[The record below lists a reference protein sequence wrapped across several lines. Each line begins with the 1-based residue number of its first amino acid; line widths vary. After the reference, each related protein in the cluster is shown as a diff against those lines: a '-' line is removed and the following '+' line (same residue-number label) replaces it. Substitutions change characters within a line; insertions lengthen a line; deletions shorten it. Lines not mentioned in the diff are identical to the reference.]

1 MMQPM
6 LTRQTLSPS
15 ISCVIPAY
23 NEARSLGAL
32 VPEILT
38 ALQRLSPQVELIIV
52 DDGSRDDT
60 AAVMQTLCA
69 TYAQVLYLKLS
80 RNFGKEPALTAGIEA
95 AQGDV
100 VVLMDGDGQHPVSL
114 VPDMLAKWRAGADVV
129 YAIRKTRIDQSG
141 LQIKLTAWFYKLV
154 NLGNRVK
161 IPANAGDF
169 RLMDRQVVDA
179 LKRLTERN
187 RFMKGLY
194 AWVGFNST
202 AIDYEPLPRTDGQS
216 NFGLRGSLSL
226 AFTGILAFSIAP
238 LRALTVTG
246 FMLSMVALGYGVWVV
261 GEYFITGIA
270 VPGYATIVVGM
281 MFFSG
286 IQLLSIGILA
296 EYVGRIYEEVKQR
309 PNYLISQR
317 LGDGLPVALSAPAV
331 GATVLGTSPRTSDA
345 SQA

>member
-1 MMQPM
+1 MP
-6 LTRQTLSPS
+6 TRQTLTPS

-32 VPEILT
+32 VPEVLT
-38 ALQRLSPQVELIIV
+38 TLQALSAHVEVIIV

-60 AAVMQTLCA
+60 MAVMHALCA
-69 TYAQVLYLKLS
+69 SYPQVSYLKLS
-80 RNFGKEPALTAGIEA
+80 RNFGKEPALTAGIDA

-100 VVLMDGDGQHPVSL
+100 VILMDGDGQHPVSL
-114 VPDMLAKWRAGADVV
+114 LPEMVAQWREGSDVV
-129 YAIRKTRIDQSG
+129 YAVRRTREDQSG
-141 LQIKLTAWFYKLV
+141 LQITLTSWFYKLV

-161 IPANAGDF
+161 IPPNAGDF
-169 RLMDRQVVDA
+169 RLMDRKVVDA

-194 AWVGFNST
+194 AWVGFNSM

-238 LRALTVTG
+238 LRALTITG
-246 FMLSMVALGYGVWVV
+246 FMLSMIALGYGLWVV

-309 PNYLISQR
+309 PNYLVSQR
-317 LGDGLPVALSAPAV
+317 LGQGLPLRLPEQPPV
-331 GATVLGTSPRTSDA
+331 
-345 SQA
+345 

>member
-1 MMQPM
+1 M
-6 LTRQTLSPS
+6 LTRRTLPPS
-15 ISCVIPAY
+15 LSCVIPAY

-32 VPEILT
+32 VPDILT
-38 ALQRLSPQVELIIV
+38 TLQSLSPSVELIVV

-60 AAVMQTLCA
+60 TEVMQTLCA
-69 TYAQVLYLKLS
+69 TYPQVLYLKLS
-80 RNFGKEPALTAGIEA
+80 RNFGKEAALTAGIEA
-95 AQGDV
+95 TQGDV

-114 VPDMLAKWRAGADVV
+114 VPDMLAKWRTGADVV
-129 YAIRKTRIDQSG
+129 YAIRKTRHDQSS

-154 NLGNRVK
+154 NMGNRVK

-202 AIDYEPLPRTDGQS
+202 AIDYEPLPRTDGKS

-246 FMLSMVALGYGVWVV
+246 FMLSMVALGYGLWVMV
-261 GEYFITGIA
+261 EYFIYGIA
-270 VPGYATIVVGM
+270 VPGYATIVVGL

-309 PNYLISQR
+309 PNYLVSQR
-317 LGDGLPVALSAPAV
+317 LGQGLPQTVAQNESAPRAC
-331 GATVLGTSPRTSDA
+331 GSSLPTHA
-345 SQA
+345 

>member
-1 MMQPM
+1 MP
-6 LTRQTLSPS
+6 TRQNLTPS

-32 VPEILT
+32 VPDILN
-38 ALQRLSPQVELIIV
+38 ALLALSEQIELIVV

-60 AAVMQTLCA
+60 MAVMHSLCA
-69 TYAQVLYLKLS
+69 RYPQVSYLKLS
-80 RNFGKEPALTAGIEA
+80 RNFGKEPALTAGMDA

-100 VVLMDGDGQHPVSL
+100 VILMDADGQHPVSL
-114 VPDMLAKWRAGADVV
+114 LPEMVAQWRAGFDVV
-129 YAIRKTRIDQSG
+129 YAVRSTREDQSG
-141 LQIKLTAWFYKLV
+141 LQIKLTGWFYKLV

-169 RLMDRQVVDA
+169 RLMDRKVVAA

-202 AIDYEPLPRTDGQS
+202 AIDYQPLPRTDGKS

-238 LRALTVTG
+238 LRALTLTG
-246 FMLSMVALGYGVWVV
+246 FLLSVLALGYGLWVV
-261 GEYFITGIA
+261 GEYFISGIA

-296 EYVGRIYEEVKQR
+296 EYVGRIFEEVKQR
-309 PNYLISQR
+309 PNYLVSQR
-317 LGDGLPVALSAPAV
+317 LGTGLPLQLPDQPPV
-331 GATVLGTSPRTSDA
+331 
-345 SQA
+345 

>member
-1 MMQPM
+1 M
-6 LTRQTLSPS
+6 LTRRTLPPS
-15 ISCVIPAY
+15 LSCVIPAY

-32 VPEILT
+32 VPDILT
-38 ALQRLSPQVELIIV
+38 TLQSLSPSVELIVV

-60 AAVMQTLCA
+60 TEVMQTLCA
-69 TYAQVLYLKLS
+69 TYPQVLYLKLS
-80 RNFGKEPALTAGIEA
+80 RNFGKEAALTAGIEA
-95 AQGDV
+95 TQGDV

-114 VPDMLAKWRAGADVV
+114 VPDMLAKWRTGADVV
-129 YAIRKTRIDQSG
+129 YAIRKTRHDQSS

-154 NLGNRVK
+154 NMGNRVK

-179 LKRLTERN
+179 LKRLAERN

-202 AIDYEPLPRTDGQS
+202 AIDYEPLPRTDGKS

-246 FMLSMVALGYGVWVV
+246 FMLSMVALGYGLWVMV
-261 GEYFITGIA
+261 EYFIYGIA
-270 VPGYATIVVGM
+270 VPGYATIVVGL

-309 PNYLISQR
+309 PNYLVSQR
-317 LGDGLPVALSAPAV
+317 LGQGLPQTVAQNESAPRAC
-331 GATVLGTSPRTSDA
+331 GSSLPTHA
-345 SQA
+345 

>member
-1 MMQPM
+1 MRQI
-6 LTRQTLSPS
+6 LTPS

-23 NEARSLGAL
+23 NEARNLGAL
-32 VPEILT
+32 VPAVLT
-38 ALQRLSPQVELIIV
+38 TLQSLSAHVELIIV

-60 AAVMQTLCA
+60 LAVMHDLCA
-69 TYAQVLYLKLS
+69 RYPQVSYLKLS
-80 RNFGKEPALTAGIEA
+80 RNFGKEPALTAGIDA

-100 VVLMDGDGQHPVSL
+100 VILMDGDGQHPVSL
-114 VPDMLAKWRAGADVV
+114 LPDMLAKWREGSDVV
-129 YAIRKTRIDQSG
+129 YAVRRTREDQSS
-141 LQIKLTAWFYKLV
+141 LQITLTAWFYKLV

-161 IPANAGDF
+161 IPPNAGDF
-169 RLMDRQVVDA
+169 RLMDRQVVEA

-216 NFGLRGSLSL
+216 NFGLRGSLAL

-238 LRALTVTG
+238 LRALTITG
-246 FMLSMVALGYGVWVV
+246 FMLSMIALGYGLWVV

-309 PNYLISQR
+309 PNYLVSQR
-317 LGDGLPVALSAPAV
+317 LGQGLPLQWSDQPPA
-331 GATVLGTSPRTSDA
+331 
-345 SQA
+345 

>member
-1 MMQPM
+1 MIGLMQ
-6 LTRQTLSPS
+6 TRHHQNPS
-15 ISCVIPAY
+15 ISCVIPAF
-23 NEARSLGAL
+23 NEARNLSLLIDQVLAT
-32 VPEILT
+32 LT
-38 ALQRLSPQVELIIV
+38 TLSPQVELIVV

-60 AAVMQTLCA
+60 AAVMQAVCQA
-69 TYAQVLYLKLS
+69 HPQVVYLKLS
-80 RNFGKEPALTAGIEA
+80 RNFGKESALTAGIEA
-95 AQGDV
+95 TRGDV
-100 VVLMDGDGQHPVSL
+100 VVLMDGDGQHPVTL
-114 VPDMLAKWRAGADVV
+114 VPDMLTKWREGADVV
-129 YAIRKTRIDQSG
+129 YAIRRTRHDQSN
-141 LQIKLTAWFYKLV
+141 LQITLTGWFYKLV

-202 AIDYEPLPRTDGQS
+202 AIDYEPLPRLDGKS

-238 LRALTVTG
+238 LRALTITG
-246 FMLSMVALGYGVWVV
+246 FLLSVIALGYGLWVV
-261 GEYFITGIA
+261 GEFFFLGIN

-286 IQLLSIGILA
+286 IQLLSIGILS

-309 PNYLISQR
+309 PNYLVSQR
-317 LGDGLPVALSAPAV
+317 IGDGLPASAAQTPVASGAV
-331 GATVLGTSPRTSDA
+331 NPPPL
-345 SQA
+345 

>member
-1 MMQPM
+1 MMLPM
-6 LTRQTLSPS
+6 QTRLNPFPS
-15 ISCVIPAY
+15 LSCVIPAY
-23 NEARSLGAL
+23 NEARNLGTL
-32 VPEILT
+32 LPEILA
-38 ALQRLSPQVELIIV
+38 ALRNLSSQVELIVV

-60 AAVMQTLCA
+60 TAVMHALCA
-69 TYAQVLYLKLS
+69 SHRELVYLKLS

-95 AQGDV
+95 ARGDV

-114 VPDMLAKWRAGADVV
+114 VPDMLSKWREGSDVV
-129 YAIRKTRIDQSG
+129 YAIRRTRSDQSN

-154 NLGNRVK
+154 NFGNRVK

-169 RLMDRQVVDA
+169 RLMDRKVVEA
-179 LKRLTERN
+179 LKRLPERN

-194 AWVGFNST
+194 AWVGFQST
-202 AIDYEPLPRTDGQS
+202 AIDYDPLPRADGKS
-216 NFGLRGSLSL
+216 NFGLKGSLSL

-238 LRALTVTG
+238 LRAMTVG
-246 FMLSMVALGYGVWVV
+246 GLLLSMIALGYGAWVV

-286 IQLLSIGILA
+286 IQLLSIGVLA

-309 PNYLISQR
+309 PNYLISER
-317 LGDGLPVALSAPAV
+317 RGPGLVSPTS
-331 GATVLGTSPRTSDA
+331 GASNLPLV
-345 SQA
+345 

>member
-1 MMQPM
+1 M
-6 LTRQTLSPS
+6 LTRRTLPPS
-15 ISCVIPAY
+15 LSCVIPAY

-32 VPEILT
+32 VPDILT
-38 ALQRLSPQVELIIV
+38 TLRGLSPSVELIVV

-60 AAVMQTLCA
+60 TEVMQTLCA
-69 TYAQVLYLKLS
+69 TYPQVLYLKLS
-80 RNFGKEPALTAGIEA
+80 RNFGKEAALTAGIEA
-95 AQGDV
+95 TQGDV

-114 VPDMLAKWRAGADVV
+114 VPDMLAKWRTGADVV
-129 YAIRKTRIDQSG
+129 YAIRKTRHDQSS

-154 NLGNRVK
+154 NMGNRVK

-202 AIDYEPLPRTDGQS
+202 AIDYEPLPRTDGKS

-246 FMLSMVALGYGVWVV
+246 FMLSMVALGYGLWVMV
-261 GEYFITGIA
+261 EYFIYGIA
-270 VPGYATIVVGM
+270 VPGYATIVVGL

-309 PNYLISQR
+309 PNYLVSQR
-317 LGDGLPVALSAPAV
+317 LGQGLPQTVAQNEPAPRAC
-331 GATVLGTSPRTSDA
+331 GSSLPTHA
-345 SQA
+345 

>member
-1 MMQPM
+1 MMS
-6 LTRQTLSPS
+6 RSHLSPS

-23 NEARSLGAL
+23 NEAGNLGTVL
-32 VPEILT
+32 PQILT
-38 ALQRLSPQVELIIV
+38 TLSILSQRVELVVI

-60 AAVMQTLCA
+60 TQVMQTLCA
-69 TYAQVLYLKLS
+69 AHPEIVYLKLS
-80 RNFGKEPALTAGIEA
+80 RNFGKEPALTAGIDA
-95 AQGDV
+95 ARGEV
-100 VVLMDGDGQHPVSL
+100 VVLMDADGQHPVAL
-114 VPDMLAKWRAGADVV
+114 LPEMLKKWQQGADVV
-129 YAIRKTRIDQSG
+129 YAVRKTRDDQSG
-141 LQIKLTAWFYKLV
+141 LQVSLTGLFYKMV
-154 NLGNRVK
+154 NFGNRVK

-169 RLMDRQVVDA
+169 RLMDRKVVDA
-179 LKRLTERN
+179 LKSLPERN

-202 AIDYEPLPRTDGQS
+202 AIDYQPLARADGKS

-226 AFTGILAFSIAP
+226 ALTGILAFSIAP

-246 FMLSMVALGYGVWVV
+246 LVLSAVALGYGCWVV
-261 GEYFITGIA
+261 GEYFVFGIA

-309 PNYLISQR
+309 PPYLISQR
-317 LGDGLPVALSAPAV
+317 TGTGLTEPLYAPQA
-331 GATVLGTSPRTSDA
+331 GSPPLILQQS
-345 SQA
+345 SLL